1 MWFQHLVF
9 YVFSAMLLFSG
20 VMVII
25 SRNTMHG
32 VLFLVL
38 AFVCSAVLWM
48 LLQAEFLSLVLIFVY
63 VGAVMTLFLFVV
75 MMLNID
81 LAPQREGFVRYLP
94 FCVLAML
101 VLVGLMVMA
110 ILPKHFALASDAMPV
125 MHPENYS
132 NVKAI
137 GNVLYT
143 EYLYPFELAA
153 VLLLIAIIAAISL
166 AFRGRRSK
174 TQDVRKQVEV
184 KKQDRLKIVKMGAKG
199 PSQNNFDS

>member
-9 YVFSAMLLFSG
+9 YVFSAILLFSG

-25 SRNTMHG
+25 SRNTVHG

-38 AFVCSAVLWM
+38 AFVSSAVLWM

-81 LAPQREGFVRYLP
+81 LAPQQEGFVRYLP

-101 VLVGLMVMA
+101 VLVGLMVMV

-174 TQDVRKQVEV
+174 AQDVRKQVEV
-184 KKQDRLKIVKMGAKG
+184 KKQDRLKIVKMGAKRDT
-199 PSQNNFDS
+199 FK